1 MQNKRKWVAFSIF
14 AALIISMVFSGNV
27 LAEQITITG
36 EVNDNYQI
44 VSSDGQIYEVAD
56 TEKGNEV
63 VINLISQT
71 VKVTGTVTE
80 ADGVKTIAITSY
92 EVIGE

>member
-1 MQNKRKWVAFSIF
+1 MQSKKKWVAFSIF
-14 AALIISMVFSGNV
+14 AALIISLIFSGNV
-27 LAEQITITG
+27 LAEQITVTG

-44 VSSDGQIYEVAD
+44 VSSDGQVYEVAD

-63 VINLISQT
+63 VVNLISQV

-80 ADGVKTIAITSY
+80 ADGVKTISITSY